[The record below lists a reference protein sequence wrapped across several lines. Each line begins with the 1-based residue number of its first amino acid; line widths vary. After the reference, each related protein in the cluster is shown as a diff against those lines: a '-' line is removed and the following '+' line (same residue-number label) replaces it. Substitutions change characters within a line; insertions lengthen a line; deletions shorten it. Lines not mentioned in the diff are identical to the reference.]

1 VLIFIFLETF
11 SARVDLGLTMN
22 GNQNFDQEKL
32 QEEVLLRKRELD
44 IRQKEID
51 LKEKELG
58 RSGWG
63 ADKIALITI
72 VGTILA
78 ASVAAITQAAVAYYN
93 NSAQL
98 EIENNKAEAAR
109 ILGAINADKPAQ
121 TVKNLQFL
129 VDTELVGGALR
140 GKVRD
145 QLQAMATASERRMAP
160 PFREVRQDIVQVLG
174 NPIRDGVLVDDAYQ
188 AVYEH
193 ANVIWIKNLLT
204 IFVLPRDQ
212 TQSNSSVIRH
222 QEGHFSTDARF
233 FKDEEARKLFNTPEG
248 KLPPH
253 GGLASLWESDPE
265 RWKWVGW
272 RVWHCR
278 FSNKI
283 YVQEFENGTAIGP
296 LLVRPDQRLGQVFFI
311 PNGGRWI
318 SRMTPSE
325 ASACEAVG

>member
-1 VLIFIFLETF
+1 
-11 SARVDLGLTMN
+11 MN
-22 GNQNFDQEKL
+22 GNQNLDREKL
-32 QEEVLLRKRELD
+32 QAELQKRELD

-58 RSGWG
+58 RSGWAPG
-63 ADKIALITI
+63 KVALVTI

-78 ASVAAITQAAVAYYN
+78 ASVAALAQTLVAFYT

-98 EIENNKAEAAR
+98 EIEHNKADAAR
-109 ILGAINADKPAQ
+109 ILAAINLDKPAQ

-129 VDTELVGGALR
+129 VDTELIRDPLR
-140 GKVRD
+140 GKVRG
-145 QLQAMATASERRMAP
+145 QLQAMAAASESRMVPA
-160 PFREVRQDIVQVLG
+160 FREVRHDIVQVIG

-193 ANVIWIKNLLT
+193 ANVIWVKNLLT

-212 TQSNSSVIRH
+212 TPANSSAIRH

-233 FKDEEARKLFNTPEG
+233 FNDDAARKVFDTPEG
-248 KLPPH
+248 KYPPH

-283 YVQEFENGTAIGP
+283 YVQEFEHGTAIGP
-296 LLVRPDQRLGQVFFI
+296 LLVSKDQRIGQVFVI
-311 PNGGRWI
+311 PNGGRWL

-325 ASACEAVG
+325 ASTCEDVG